1 MLFRSIYG
9 KYNTVPYDKLKL
21 DLFYIEHY
29 SLWLDI
35 KLILMTMKI
44 IFKREST
51 EGIDDEQTTALKE
64 KDESDVHQVLQE
76 ISNKKRGG

>member
-1 MLFRSIYG
+1 
-9 KYNTVPYDKLKL
+9 
-21 DLFYIEHY
+21 
-29 SLWLDI
+29 
-35 KLILMTMKI
+35 MTMKI